1 MAAVART
8 IEVSV
13 DIPAPIDA
21 VWDDLARIESHAEW
35 MTDAVAIEF
44 LSETR
49 QGVGTRIRVP
59 TRIGPL
65 TTVDV
70 MTFTEWEP
78 PNRMAIAHQG
88 KFTGIGEML
97 LRTTPDGTAL
107 TWREE
112 VAFPLV
118 FAGRLGEWAAAP
130 ILRRI
135 WRSNLS
141 RFADRFS
148 ESAAEG

>member
-1 MAAVART
+1 MART

-13 DIPAPIDA
+13 PIPAPIET
-21 VWDDLARIESHAEW
+21 VWEDLARIETHAEW

-65 TTVDV
+65 TTVDH

-78 PNRMAIAHQG
+78 PHRMAIAHEG
-88 KFTGIGEML
+88 KFTGTGEML
-97 LRTTPDGTAL
+97 LRATGDGTIL

-112 VAFPLV
+112 VHFPPL

-130 ILRRI
+130 ILRRV
-135 WRSNLS
+135 WRANLN
-141 RFADRFS
+141 RFS
-148 ESAAEG
+148 RRFS

>member
-1 MAAVART
+1 MAVART

-44 LSETR
+44 LSDSR
-49 QGVGTRIRVP
+49 RGVGTRIRVP

-78 PNRMAIAHQG
+78 PNRMAIAHEG
-88 KFTGIGEML
+88 KFTGMGEMV
-97 LRTTPDGTAL
+97 LRATRDGTTL
-107 TWREE
+107 TWREN
-112 VAFPLV
+112 VAFPLL

-130 ILRRI
+130 ILHRI
-135 WRSNLS
+135 WRSNLT
-141 RFADRFS
+141 RFAARFG
-148 ESAAEG
+148 EPAA

>member
-1 MAAVART
+1 MARN

-13 DIPAPIDA
+13 PIPAPIET
-21 VWDDLARIESHAEW
+21 VWNDLARIETHAEW
-35 MTDAVAIEF
+35 MTDAVGIEF
-44 LSETR
+44 LSEER

-65 TTVDV
+65 TTVDY

-78 PNRMAIAHQG
+78 PVRMAIAHEG
-88 KFTGIGEML
+88 RFIGIGEMV
-97 LRTTPDGTAL
+97 LRATDDGTVL

-112 VAFPLV
+112 VAFPLR

-135 WRSNLS
+135 WRANLG
-141 RFADRFS
+141 RFARRFGPAV
-148 ESAAEG
+148 E